1 MNNIHKIT
9 PLLHQREK
17 QYNYEYSVQLRID
30 KLAVQHPKTV
40 LDISN
45 YYVNGHERINTALI
59 DKILYSLGKCG
70 IQMIKTKEP
79 S

>member
-45 YYVNGHERINTALI
+45 YYVNGHGRINTALI

-70 IQMIKTKEP
+70 IQMIKTKE
-79 S
+79 SS